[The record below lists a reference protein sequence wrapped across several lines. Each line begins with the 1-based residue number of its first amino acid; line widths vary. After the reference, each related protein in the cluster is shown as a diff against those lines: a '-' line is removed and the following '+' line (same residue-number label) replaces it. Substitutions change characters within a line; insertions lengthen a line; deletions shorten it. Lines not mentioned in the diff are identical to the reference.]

1 MTFYIGFAHYSI
13 PFNAAAEI
21 FQNDDDNVFY
31 VATLYRMEFII
42 GFEGIK
48 PFTLCPC
55 HLEDS
60 TFSFKGQHSNHYLMF
75 CSMFK
80 CQRALRVIKY
90 FMNGKAHKVEVI
102 MFMAMTRCKQDLENR
117 KSNFIY
123 APNSASSLYLKHVC
137 LRRHFRDFH
146 LLRKLI
152 AAIKVQLVSS
162 PCDKLC

>member
-1 MTFYIGFAHYSI
+1 MSRGDILHRLRSL
-13 PFNAAAEI
+13 FNS
-21 FQNDDDNVFY
+21 FQRRCRDFPKRRRQRVLCRY
-31 VATLYRMEFII
+31 A
-42 GFEGIK
+42 
-48 PFTLCPC
+48 FTLCPC